1 MRVTVEEIVDTF
13 RSLKDRL
20 QAWKANQAQPLSE
33 GQETGVTTDYVN
45 LDGEVLW
52 KGIRFTKES
61 EQK

>member
-1 MRVTVEEIVDTF
+1 MRVTVDKIVDIF

-20 QAWKANQAQPLSE
+20 QPWKANQAQPLSE